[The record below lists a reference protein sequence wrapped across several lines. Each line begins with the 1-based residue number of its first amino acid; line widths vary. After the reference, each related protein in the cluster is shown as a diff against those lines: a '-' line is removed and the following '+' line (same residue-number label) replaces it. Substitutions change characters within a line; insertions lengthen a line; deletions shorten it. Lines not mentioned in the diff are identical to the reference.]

1 MFAAVRTSADG
12 RFLNFGTM
20 TQKII
25 TLQGKQYPVVFGMKT
40 MVGYEEIVGK
50 GWFTTDWSDVKFR
63 ERMAVVVAAILAAN
77 EKSKISADDL
87 LSIDNVDDMKE
98 LIKAFNDIMELS
110 TEFFKLPAVEKTDE
124 KPAENA
130 KN

>member
-1 MFAAVRTSADG
+1 
-12 RFLNFGTM
+12 
-20 TQKII
+20 
-25 TLQGKQYPVVFGMKT
+25 

-50 GWFTTDWSDVKFR
+50 GWFTTEWADVKFR

-98 LIKAFNDIMELS
+98 LIKAFNEIMELS